1 MDALCLL
8 LHFLHLHLLVAHTML
23 NSFIHKLKLAFGDPE
38 IRFRIF
44 FLIGALA
51 IFRLLA
57 SIPIPGV
64 DRGALASFFANNQF
78 FGLLNIFSGGGLS
91 NLSIAMLGVGPYI
104 TASII
109 MQLGTIIFPK
119 VKQAYFEEGEAGR
132 AKFIEWSRLFTIPIA
147 ILQGVGFLFLL
158 QSQDVIAHL
167 SSVAL
172 IANIA
177 IIAAGSMLLMWLGE
191 LVTEFGIGNG
201 VSLIILAGILASV
214 PASISQAIFAA
225 SAANIPAYLAF
236 IFLALAMVYTVV
248 VVSDAERSIP
258 IAYARAVRGAMMSQ
272 GAATY
277 LPIRLLQAG
286 VIPIIFALSLLLLP
300 QMALSMLG
308 ALHISFASSA
318 ALWYT
323 AFLSN
328 PWKYGTVYFL
338 LVVLF
343 TYFYTAV
350 IFEPHRVAENLQKS
364 GAFVPGVRPGRET
377 EEFIGKVVN
386 RVTLPGAVF
395 LGLIAVAPSIIQG
408 ITGVTTL
415 VLGGTA
421 LLIAVQVALDLAQKI
436 DAQVSLR
443 EY

>member
-1 MDALCLL
+1 
-8 LHFLHLHLLVAHTML
+8 ML
-23 NSFIHKLKLAFGDPE
+23 NSFIRKLKLAFSDIE
-38 IRFRIF
+38 IRRRIL
-44 FLIGALA
+44 FLAGALA
-51 IFRLLA
+51 VFRLLA
-57 SIPIPGV
+57 TIPVPGV
-64 DRGALASFFANNQF
+64 DRAALASFFANNQF

-91 NLSIAMLGVGPYI
+91 ALSIAMLGVGPYI

-109 MQLGTIIFPK
+109 MQLATIIFPQ

-132 AKFIEWSRLFTIPIA
+132 AKFIEWSRLLTVPIA
-147 ILQGVGFLFLL
+147 ILQAIAFIFLL
-158 QSQDVIAHL
+158 QNQHIVASVG
-167 SSVAL
+167 SVAL
-172 IANIA
+172 VANIA
-177 IIAAGSMLLMWLGE
+177 IIAAGSLLLMWLGE

-214 PASISQAIFAA
+214 PTSISQTLFAA
-225 SAANIPAYLAF
+225 TAANIPAYLGF
-236 IFLALAMVYTVV
+236 IALALIMMYAVV

-258 IAYARAVRGAMMSQ
+258 IAYARAVRGAALSQ

-300 QMALSMLG
+300 QMALS
-308 ALHISFASSA
+308 ALSAMHISFASSA
-318 ALWYT
+318 TLWYA
-323 AFLSN
+323 AFLAN
-328 PWKYGTVYFL
+328 PWKYGAVYFFF
-338 LVVLF
+338 VVLF

-350 IFEPHRVAENLQKS
+350 TFEPHRVAENLQKT

-377 EEFIGKVVN
+377 EEYIGRVVN
-386 RVTLPGAVF
+386 RVTFPGAVF
-395 LGLIAVAPSIIQG
+395 LGLIAVAPAIIQG
-408 ITGVTTL
+408 LTGVTTL

-421 LLIAVQVALDLAQKI
+421 LLIAVQVALDLARKV

>member
-1 MDALCLL
+1 
-8 LHFLHLHLLVAHTML
+8 ML
-23 NSFIHKLKLAFGDPE
+23 NSFIHKLKLAFGDSE
-38 IRFRIF
+38 IRFRLL
-44 FLIGALA
+44 FLVGALA
-51 IFRLLA
+51 LFRLLA

-64 DRGALASFFANNQF
+64 NRAALASFFANNQF

-91 NLSIAMLGVGPYI
+91 RLSIVMLGVGPYI

-109 MQLGTIIFPK
+109 MQLGTIIFPQ

-132 AKFIEWSRLFTIPIA
+132 AKFISWSRLLTIPIA
-147 ILQGVGFLFLL
+147 ILQGIAFLFLL
-158 QSQDVIAHL
+158 EGQGVIVHL

-177 IIAAGSMLLMWLGE
+177 LVAAGSLLLMWLGE

-214 PASISQAIFAA
+214 PASISQTIFA
-225 SAANIPAYLAF
+225 STAANIPAYLAF
-236 IFLALAMVYTVV
+236 FVLALALIYAVV

-258 IAYARAVRGAMMSQ
+258 IAYARAVRGTALSQ

-300 QMALSMLG
+300 QMVLSALG
-308 ALHISFASSA
+308 AFHISFASSA

-328 PWKYGTVYFL
+328 PWKYGAVYFL
-338 LVVLF
+338 FVVLF

-350 IFEPHRVAENLQKS
+350 TFEPHRVAENLQKT

-377 EEFIGKVVN
+377 EEYIGKVVN
-386 RVTLPGAVF
+386 RITLPGACF
-395 LGLIAVAPSIIQG
+395 LGLLAVSPSIIQG
-408 ITGVTTL
+408 LTGVTTL

-421 LLIAVQVALDLAQKI
+421 LLIAVQVALDLANKI

>member
-1 MDALCLL
+1 
-8 LHFLHLHLLVAHTML
+8 ML
-23 NSFIHKLKLAFGDPE
+23 NSFAHKLKLAFGDPE

-44 FLIGALA
+44 FLTASLVL
-51 IFRLLA
+51 FRLLA

-64 DRGALASFFANNQF
+64 DKNALAAFFANNQF

-91 NLSIAMLGVGPYI
+91 GLSIVMLGVGPYI

-109 MQLGTIIFPK
+109 MQLGTIIFPQ
-119 VKQAYFEEGEAGR
+119 VKTAYFEEGEAGR
-132 AKFIEWSRLFTIPIA
+132 AKFINWSRLFTIPIA
-147 ILQGVGFLFLL
+147 ILQGIAFLFLL
-158 QSQDVIAHL
+158 ESQGVISHL
-167 SSVAL
+167 SSVSL

-201 VSLIILAGILASV
+201 VSLVILAGILASV
-214 PASISQAIFAA
+214 PTSLSQTLFAA
-225 SAANIPAYLAF
+225 TAADIPSYLGF
-236 IFLALAMVYTVV
+236 TLLGLAMIYAVV

-258 IAYARAVRGAMMSQ
+258 IAYARAVRGAAMSQ

-300 QMALSMLG
+300 QMALSALG
-308 ALHISFASSA
+308 ALKISFAAGAS
-318 ALWYT
+318 LWYT
-323 AFLSN
+323 AFLSD
-328 PWKYGTVYFL
+328 PWQYGTAYFI

-350 IFEPHRVAENLQKS
+350 TFEPHRVAENLQKT

-377 EEFIGKVVN
+377 EEYIGKVVN
-386 RVTLPGAVF
+386 RVTLPGACF
-395 LGLIAVAPSIIQG
+395 LGLIAVAPSVIQG
-408 ITGVTTL
+408 LTGVTTL

-421 LLIAVQVALDLAQKI
+421 LLIAVQVALDLAHKV

>member
-1 MDALCLL
+1 
-8 LHFLHLHLLVAHTML
+8 ML
-23 NSFIHKLKLAFGDPE
+23 NSFIRKLKLSFGDHE

-51 IFRLLA
+51 LFRLLA
-57 SIPIPGV
+57 AIPIPGV
-64 DRGALASFFANNQF
+64 NRIALASFFANNQF

-91 NLSIAMLGVGPYI
+91 QLSIVMLGVGPYI

-109 MQLGTIIFPK
+109 MQLGTMVFPQ

-132 AKFIEWSRLFTIPIA
+132 AKFIEWSRLLTVPIA
-147 ILQGVGFLFLL
+147 VLQAVGFLFLL
-158 QSQDVIAHL
+158 EGQNVISHL
-167 SSVAL
+167 GSVAL

-177 IIAAGSMLLMWLGE
+177 LVTAGSLLLMWLGE

-201 VSLIILAGILASV
+201 VSLIILAGILARV
-214 PASISQAIFAA
+214 PSGISETLFAST
-225 SAANIPAYLAF
+225 AANIPAYLAF
-236 IFLALAMVYTVV
+236 ILLALAMIYAVV

-258 IAYARAVRGAMMSQ
+258 IAYARAVRGAALSQ

-308 ALHISFASSA
+308 ALHISFATSA

-328 PWKYGTVYFL
+328 PWKYGTIYFL

-350 IFEPHRVAENLQKS
+350 TFEPKRVAENLQKT

-377 EEFIGKVVN
+377 EEYIGKVVN
-386 RVTLPGAVF
+386 RVTLPGACF
-395 LGLIAVAPSIIQG
+395 LGLLAVAPSIIQG
-408 ITGVTTL
+408 LTGITTL

>member
-1 MDALCLL
+1 
-8 LHFLHLHLLVAHTML
+8 ML
-23 NSFIHKLKLAFGDPE
+23 NSFVHKLKLAFGSPE
-38 IRFRIF
+38 IRARIL

-51 IFRLLA
+51 LFRLLA
-57 SIPIPGV
+57 SVPIPGV
-64 DRGALASFFANNQF
+64 DRNALAAFFANNQF

-91 NLSIAMLGVGPYI
+91 SLSVVMLGVGPYI

-109 MQLGTIIFPK
+109 MQLGTIIFPQ
-119 VKQAYFEEGEAGR
+119 VKAAYFEEGEAGR
-132 AKFIEWSRLFTIPIA
+132 AKFIEWSRILTIPIA
-147 ILQGVGFLFLL
+147 ILQAIGFLFLL
-158 QSQDVIAHL
+158 EGQGVISHL
-167 SSVAL
+167 STVAFV
-172 IANIA
+172 ANIA
-177 IIAAGSMLLMWLGE
+177 IVAAGSLLLMWLGE

-214 PASISQAIFAA
+214 PSSISHTLFAA
-225 SAANIPAYLAF
+225 TAANIPSYLGF
-236 IFLALAMVYTVV
+236 IILALAMIYAVV

-258 IAYARAVRGAMMSQ
+258 IAYARAVRGTALSQ

-300 QMALSMLG
+300 QMVLSMLG

-318 ALWYT
+318 SLWYG
-323 AFLSN
+323 AFLAN
-328 PWKYGTVYFL
+328 PWKYGSVYFL

-350 IFEPHRVAENLQKS
+350 TFEPKRVAENLQKT

-377 EEFIGKVVN
+377 EEYIGKVVN
-386 RVTLPGAVF
+386 RVTLPGACF
-395 LGLIAVAPSIIQG
+395 LGIIAVSPSIIQG
-408 ITGVTTL
+408 LTGVTTL

-421 LLIAVQVALDLAQKI
+421 LLIAVQVALDLAHKI

>member
-1 MDALCLL
+1 
-8 LHFLHLHLLVAHTML
+8 ML
-23 NSFIHKLKLAFGDPE
+23 NSFIHKVKLSFGDPE
-38 IRFRIF
+38 IRFRIL
-44 FLIGALA
+44 FLVGALVV
-51 IFRLLA
+51 FRLLA
-57 SIPIPGV
+57 AVPIPGV
-64 DRGALASFFANNQF
+64 DRAALASFFASNQF

-91 NLSIAMLGVGPYI
+91 QLSVVMLGVGPYI

-109 MQLGTIIFPK
+109 MQLGTIIFPQ

-132 AKFIEWSRLFTIPIA
+132 AKFIEWSRILSIPIA
-147 ILQGVGFLFLL
+147 ALQSIGFLLLLESQGVIINLGAAAF
-158 QSQDVIAHL
+158 ITN
-167 SSVAL
+167 VAL
-172 IANIA
+172 VT
-177 IIAAGSMLLMWLGE
+177 AGSMLLMWIGE
-191 LVTEFGIGNG
+191 LITEFGIGNG
-201 VSLIILAGILASV
+201 VSLIILAGILSSV
-214 PASISQAIFAA
+214 PSGISQTLFSATAASI
-225 SAANIPAYLAF
+225 PTYLA
-236 IFLALAMVYTVV
+236 FLALALAMIYAVV

-258 IAYARAVRGAMMSQ
+258 IAYARAVRGAALSQ

-300 QMALSMLG
+300 QMALSMLS
-308 ALHISFASSA
+308 AVNVSFASGA
-318 ALWYT
+318 ALWYS
-323 AFLSN
+323 AFLADTWN
-328 PWKYGTVYFL
+328 YGAVYFV

-350 IFEPHRVAENLQKS
+350 TFEPHRVAENLQKT

-377 EEFIGKVVN
+377 EEYINAVVN
-386 RVTLPGAVF
+386 RVTLPGACF
-395 LGLIAVAPSIIQG
+395 LGLIAVSPSIIQG
-408 ITGVTTL
+408 LTGVTTL

>member
-1 MDALCLL
+1 
-8 LHFLHLHLLVAHTML
+8 ML
-23 NSFIHKLKLAFGDPE
+23 NSFARKIKIALSDRE

-44 FLIGALA
+44 FVLGALV

-64 DRGALASFFANNQF
+64 DKNALAAFFANNQF

-91 NLSIAMLGVGPYI
+91 QLSIVMLGVGPYI

-109 MQLGTIIFPK
+109 MQLATMIFPQI
-119 VKQAYFEEGEAGR
+119 KQAYFEEGEAGR
-132 AKFIEWSRLFTIPIA
+132 AKFIAWSRFLTIPIA
-147 ILQGVGFLFLL
+147 ILQGIAFLFLL
-158 QSQDVIAHL
+158 QNQGVIPHL
-167 SSVAL
+167 TTVGL

-177 IIAAGSMLLMWLGE
+177 LIAAGSLLLMWLGE

-201 VSLIILAGILASV
+201 VSLIILAGILARLPS
-214 PASISQAIFAA
+214 SISQTLFA
-225 SAANIPAYLAF
+225 STVANIPSFLAF
-236 IFLALAMVYTVV
+236 AALALALIYAVV

-258 IAYARAVRGAMMSQ
+258 IAYARAVRGAALSQ

-286 VIPIIFALSLLLLP
+286 VIPIIFALSLLLVP
-300 QMALSMLG
+300 QMALS
-308 ALHISFASSA
+308 ALAAFHVSFASGASI
-318 ALWYT
+318 WYT
-323 AFLSN
+323 AFLAN
-328 PWKYGTVYFL
+328 PWQYGAVYFA

-350 IFEPHRVAENLQKS
+350 TFEPHRIAENLQKT

-377 EEFIGKVVN
+377 EEYVGRVVN
-386 RVTLPGAVF
+386 RITLPGAVF
-395 LGLIAVAPSIIQG
+395 LGLLAVSPSVIQG
-408 ITGVTTL
+408 LTGITTL

-421 LLIAVQVALDLAQKI
+421 LLIAVQVTLDLANKI

>member
-1 MDALCLL
+1 
-8 LHFLHLHLLVAHTML
+8 ML
-23 NSFIHKLKLAFGDPE
+23 NFFIHKLKLAFGDSQ

-44 FLIGALA
+44 FLAGALVL
-51 IFRLLA
+51 FRFLA

-64 DRGALASFFANNQF
+64 DKNALASFFANNQF
-78 FGLLNIFSGGGLS
+78 FGLLNLFSGGGLAQ
-91 NLSIAMLGVGPYI
+91 LSVVMLGVGPYI

-109 MQLGTIIFPK
+109 MQLGTMIFPQ

-132 AKFIEWSRLFTIPIA
+132 AKFIEWSRLLTIPIA
-147 ILQGVGFLFLL
+147 ILQGVAFLFLL
-158 QSQDVIAHL
+158 QSQGVIAHL
-167 SSVAL
+167 SPIGL
-172 IANIA
+172 IANILLV
-177 IIAAGSMLLMWLGE
+177 AAGSMFLMWLGE

-201 VSLIILAGILASV
+201 VSLIILAGILARI
-214 PASISQAIFAA
+214 PAGVSQSIFAA
-225 SAANIPAYLAF
+225 SAANIPSYLAF
-236 IFLALAMVYTVV
+236 LFLALAMIYAVV

-258 IAYARAVRGAMMSQ
+258 IAYARAVRGTAASQ

-300 QMALSMLG
+300 QMALSVLSS
-308 ALHISFASSA
+308 LHISFAAGAS
-318 ALWYT
+318 LWYS

-328 PWKYGTVYFL
+328 PWKYGSVYFV

-350 IFEPHRVAENLQKS
+350 TFEPHRVAENLQKS
-364 GAFVPGVRPGRET
+364 GAFIPGVRPGRET
-377 EEFIGKVVN
+377 EEYIGKVVN
-386 RVTLPGAVF
+386 RITFPGAVF
-395 LGLIAVAPSIIQG
+395 LGLIAVAPSIIEG
-408 ITGVTTL
+408 LTGVTTI

-421 LLIAVQVALDLAQKI
+421 LLIAVQVTLDLANKI
-436 DAQVSLR
+436 NAQVSLR

>member
-1 MDALCLL
+1 
-8 LHFLHLHLLVAHTML
+8 ML
-23 NSFIHKLKLAFGDPE
+23 NSFIRKIKLAFGDRE

-44 FLIGALA
+44 FLAGVLAL
-51 IFRLLA
+51 FRLLA
-57 SIPIPGV
+57 AVPIPGV
-64 DRGALASFFANNQF
+64 NRAALASFFANNQF

-91 NLSIAMLGVGPYI
+91 RLSIVMLGVGPYI

-109 MQLGTIIFPK
+109 MQLGTIIFPQ

-132 AKFIEWSRLFTIPIA
+132 AKFIQWSRLLTIPIA
-147 ILQGVGFLFLL
+147 ILQSVGFLFLL
-158 QSQDVIAHL
+158 ENENVIMHL
-167 SSVAL
+167 GAAAF
-172 IANIA
+172 ITNIA
-177 IIAAGSMLLMWLGE
+177 LVAAGSVLLMWLGE

-201 VSLIILAGILASV
+201 VSLIILAGILARIPSGISQTLFTATA
-214 PASISQAIFAA
+214 ASI
-225 SAANIPAYLAF
+225 PVYLAF
-236 IFLALAMVYTVV
+236 LVLALGMIYAVV

-258 IAYARAVRGAMMSQ
+258 IAYARAVRGAAMSQ

-286 VIPIIFALSLLLLP
+286 VIPIIFALSLLLVP

-308 ALHISFASSA
+308 AAHISFAAGLSV
-318 ALWYT
+318 WYT

-328 PWKYGTVYFL
+328 PWEYGSLYFI
-338 LVVLF
+338 LVILF

-350 IFEPHRVAENLQKS
+350 TFEPHRVAENLQKT
-364 GAFVPGVRPGRET
+364 GAFVPGVRPGNET
-377 EEFIGKVVN
+377 EKYIGNIVN

-395 LGLIAVAPSIIQG
+395 LGFLAVAPSIIQG
-408 ITGVTTL
+408 LTGITTL

-436 DAQVSLR
+436 DAQVSLK